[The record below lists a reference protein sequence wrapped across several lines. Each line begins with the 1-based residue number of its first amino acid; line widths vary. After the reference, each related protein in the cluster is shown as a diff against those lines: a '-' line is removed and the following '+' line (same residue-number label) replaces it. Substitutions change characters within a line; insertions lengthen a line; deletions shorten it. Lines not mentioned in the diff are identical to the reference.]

1 MSATHNHGDPA
12 LVSRVETERYAAD
25 RAHRGVGPSSR
36 SVFGDP
42 LAEVPIGCT
51 ERNARYGTIF
61 GDPVRL
67 RDSSARALVNPRVSN
82 FDGERSSTGRPCSLR
97 PAPARWR
104 SDFVRIRCRERAVPW
119 FRGPRAN
126 ATERVW
132 LWRLLSEHGR

>member
-36 SVFGDP
+36 RVFGDP
-42 LAEVPIGCT
+42 LVEVPIGNT
-51 ERNARYGTIF
+51 ERNARYGTMF

-67 RDSSARALVNPRVSN
+67 RCSSARALVNPRVSN
-82 FDGERSSTGRPCSLR
+82 FDVQTVLHRQAMLSQTRACSLDLGF
-97 PAPARWR
+97 R
-104 SDFVRIRCRERAVPW
+104 SHTMSEKGGPLVP
-119 FRGPRAN
+119 GTPAN